1 MLVARICLH
10 AVLVDAVAGSHLL
23 ARTPCQDPAAGSR
36 LGALADCARLN
47 GEVGI
52 RTHTEGAGALHA
64 AAPQDAAYALI
75 STPTFPPRIQQP
87 SKTTLPSASGPSGTR
102 MAISSRYTAAL
113 AVAGAV
119 TDTFERR
126 SRAKF
131 QGEMSNVPLMCRA
144 DSSRDA
150 PTTSGPTS
158 TLKPSTVPPERL
170 PMPTRVIA
178 ELITSVASDAADV
191 PSQPDDA
198 ADTSPRGS
206 ATRDPAGTASKSS

>member
-1 MLVARICLH
+1 MP
-10 AVLVDAVAGSHLL
+10 LL
-23 ARTPCQDPAAGSR
+23 ARTC
-36 LGALADCARLN
+36 
-47 GEVGI
+47 
-52 RTHTEGAGALHA
+52 LHA
-64 AAPQDAAYALI
+64 PRVKIPPPAPDLAHSPIVHASMVKSAFARTPKVPAPCTRQRRRMQPTALI